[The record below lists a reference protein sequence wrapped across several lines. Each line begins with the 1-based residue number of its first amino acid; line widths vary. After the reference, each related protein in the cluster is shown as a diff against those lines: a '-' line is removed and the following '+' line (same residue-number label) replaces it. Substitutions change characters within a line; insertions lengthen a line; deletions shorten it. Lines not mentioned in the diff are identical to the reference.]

1 MHPHDTD
8 SLLRIAFVEPTSG
21 KSAVKEILTAVIV
34 EAVRKIDSIIDCFSG
49 RRRK

>member
-8 SLLRIAFVEPTSG
+8 SLLRIAFIEPTSG
-21 KSAVKEILTAVIV
+21 KSAVKEILTAVMV
-34 EAVRKIDSIIDCFSG
+34 DAVQKIESVIDCFSG

>member
-8 SLLRIAFVEPTSG
+8 SLLRIAFSGPTSG
-21 KSAVKEILTAVIV
+21 KTNVKEILTTVIV
-34 EAVRKIDSIIDCFSG
+34 DAVRKIESIIDCFSG